1 MAGSRARRRGGFALA
16 AATVGLVAFAGL
28 RARSSG
34 ATAQLATILG
44 SEGALFVPSA
54 FSPSSNASVNG
65 IPLYDDEAPLGA
77 YRPNLYKKTHSSLDP
92 INERIWLVT
101 NFGFPWS
108 GADEYWYDGAM
119 ASSTREV
126 HMAELSDQV
135 DLCAYRA
142 TFTFLGNYL
151 WHELGST
158 VTPEGAMSLKSFY
171 DYTYRLH
178 TTGADQGSWE
188 TAYEW
193 DAYVYLSS
201 AFYVPSID
209 AHALTL
215 SKNGVPH
222 LKRSYAG
229 AAGETWYVV
238 FAFNPY
244 NGETIA
250 LHSGTTAYRGEYPS
264 FEASMCV
271 DAIALPFTVAR
282 YQAWWASFNATFDEA
297 SGLPDVL
304 PALVSQ
310 PTHNATGVADFLRS
324 APAALYD
331 WNVNERVGDAR
342 EGQATGASGGACR
355 ITEIMA
361 YTSIMEG
368 DDDALDAAILAPVRF
383 VESSARTGDLSVADY
398 VDLVDRSVRAF
409 TGQDAGY
416 SRWLDNH
423 VGLGN
428 TLYKRPVDELAAW
441 LERVDVPWHAHYT
454 EMAADDDG
462 AETLGSLW
470 TAGVAGLAF
479 ELHGAFNFTAV
490 HDPVGELDYCT
501 RTSVC
506 RAEDYAQC
514 GLADDL
520 VSSLESPKKE
530 R

>member
-92 INERIWLVT
+92 INERIWLVS

-158 VTPEGAMSLKSFY
+158 VTPEGALALKSFY

-238 FAFNPY
+238 VAFNPY

-250 LHSGTTAYRGEYPS
+250 LHSGTTAYRGEYPA
-264 FEASMCV
+264 FEASMC
-271 DAIALPFTVAR
+271 
-282 YQAWWASFNATFDEA
+282 
-297 SGLPDVL
+297 
-304 PALVSQ
+304 
-310 PTHNATGVADFLRS
+310 PTHNATGVANFLRS

-423 VGLGN
+423 
-428 TLYKRPVDELAAW
+428 
-441 LERVDVPWHAHYT
+441 
-454 EMAADDDG
+454 MASDDDG

>member
-92 INERIWLVT
+92 INERIWLVS

-158 VTPEGAMSLKSFY
+158 
-171 DYTYRLH
+171 
-178 TTGADQGSWE
+178 

-250 LHSGTTAYRGEYPS
+250 LHSGTTAYRGEYPA

-398 VDLVDRSVRAF
+398 VDLVDKSVRAF

-454 EMAADDDG
+454 EMASDDDA
-462 AETLGSLW
+462 AETLGPLDRGRRGPRLR
-470 TAGVAGLAF
+470 APRRLQ
-479 ELHGAFNFTAV
+479 LHRV
-490 HDPVGELDYCT
+490 HPVGELDYCT

>member
-1 MAGSRARRRGGFALA
+1 MLQS
-16 AATVGLVAFAGL
+16 
-28 RARSSG
+28 
-34 ATAQLATILG
+34 
-44 SEGALFVPSA
+44 
-54 FSPSSNASVNG
+54 SPSSNASVNG

-250 LHSGTTAYRGEYPS
+250 LHSGTTAYRGEYPA
-264 FEASMCV
+264 FEAS
-271 DAIALPFTVAR
+271 IRRTTPR
-282 YQAWWASFNATFDEA
+282 
-297 SGLPDVL
+297 
-304 PALVSQ
+304 
-310 PTHNATGVADFLRS
+310 GVAHFLRS

-331 WNVNERVGDAR
+331 WNVNEKVGDAR
-342 EGQATGASGGACR
+342 EGQQTGASGGACR

-368 DDDALDAAILAPVRF
+368 DDDALDAAILAP
-383 VESSARTGDLSVADY
+383 
-398 VDLVDRSVRAF
+398 
-409 TGQDAGY
+409 DAGY

-454 EMAADDDG
+454 EMASDDDG